1 MSDVLPRVPPIRSVH
16 THTCCFSS
24 AIPQSSA
31 SQAAHIVLSIN
42 KYVYRICKI
51 KNQKTYICIYTII
64 YNGWSKFLYPGTAI
78 LRKQIFRESF
88 ANSMFIFRGIHVEQQ
103 FLLWDSST
111 TCQVTQNYRG

>member
-111 TCQVTQNYRG
+111 TCQITQNYRG